1 MLSCTHV
8 DADKSS
14 LTLVTFISPHS
25 ASCKVQRALQKWV
38 SPFDTLKIFHHN
50 FKLLSRT
57 DMFSNTLIFYAI
69 IMEHLTSM
77 KLDPSENV
85 ILEPLG
91 LWNSIVTRAIS
102 RAVNLIW
109 LSSVSA
115 ASPRLSDTVMSIGQI
130 AENVIPMKV
139 KAFPVYLPTTKI
151 SIKTLFSIY
160 INMAPWIQICSC

>member
-1 MLSCTHV
+1 
-8 DADKSS
+8 
-14 LTLVTFISPHS
+14 
-25 ASCKVQRALQKWV
+25 
-38 SPFDTLKIFHHN
+38 
-50 FKLLSRT
+50 
-57 DMFSNTLIFYAI
+57 
-69 IMEHLTSM
+69 MEHLTSM

-91 LWNSIVTRAIS
+91 LWNSIVTVPTMS

-139 KAFPVYLPTTKI
+139 KAFPVYFSTTKI

-160 INMAPWIQICSC
+160 INMAPWIQICSCQGSKNMTSTGRIFSVYKVRDINLPPLVLTPDPLLFFNNFCISQMLINQ